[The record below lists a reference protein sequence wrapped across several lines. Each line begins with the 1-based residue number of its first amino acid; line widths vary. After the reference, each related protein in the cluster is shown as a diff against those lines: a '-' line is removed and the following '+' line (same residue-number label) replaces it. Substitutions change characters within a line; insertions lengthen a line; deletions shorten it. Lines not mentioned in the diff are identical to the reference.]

1 MSYVI
6 CYIRRPIRSSFTIFG
21 ELNVKV
27 LQSKN
32 KKKICIVVQSLSEG
46 GSQRST
52 ALLSKTLALL
62 GHDIHLVSVLNK
74 IEFDFAGTLFN
85 LGELKEKNDTFFGR
99 LNRLLIFRKFLK
111 EHNFDYIIDNRAR
124 VQAYREI
131 IITKLLYRSKGVY
144 VIRNY
149 DELTFTKHAWLN
161 RYLYKNETMVAVS
174 DGIREKFKKKYALN
188 KITTINNTV
197 DIDSLG
203 VMANQTLSD
212 IASLGK
218 YIILYGRLDDEYK
231 NLKLLLD
238 AFRESR
244 LPEKSVKLLIVGDGP
259 DKEIIIEYSNS
270 LGLSEDV
277 VFYPYNNNPFVYV
290 KHAAFTLVTS
300 RFEGF
305 PRVILESL
313 AIGTPVISVD
323 CPTGPREIIDHGKN
337 GLLIENFNP
346 KALAEAMDS
355 FIFDMK
361 LYDFCKSHAQTSVEK
376 FSMKHIAQKW
386 EEVLK

>member
-1 MSYVI
+1 
-6 CYIRRPIRSSFTIFG
+6 
-21 ELNVKV
+21 

-99 LNRLLIFRKFLK
+99 LNRLLVFRKYLK
-111 EHNFDYIIDNRAR
+111 KHDFDHIIDNRAR
-124 VQAYREI
+124 VQAYRELM
-131 IITKLLYRSKGVY
+131 ITKLLYRSKGVY

-149 DELTFTKHAWLN
+149 DELTFTKYGWLN
-161 RYLYKNETMVAVS
+161 RYLYRNELMIAVS

-188 KITTINNTV
+188 RIVTINNAV
-197 DIDSLG
+197 DMDSLDI
-203 VMANQTLSD
+203 MAEQSQTD
-212 IASLGK
+212 VKALGK

-231 NLKLLLD
+231 NLKLLLE
-238 AFRESR
+238 AYQESR
-244 LPEKSVKLLIVGDGP
+244 LPETNVKLVIIGDGP
-259 DKEIIIEYSNS
+259 DKEMIKEYCNA
-270 LGLSEDV
+270 LGLSEVV
-277 VFYPYNNNPFVYV
+277 VFYPYTNNPFIYV
-290 KHAAFTLVTS
+290 KHALFTVVTS
-300 RFEGF
+300 RVEGF

-323 CPTGPREIIDHGKN
+323 CPTGPREIIQHGKN

-355 FIFDMK
+355 FIFDQE
-361 LYDFCKSHAQTSVEK
+361 LYGFCKSKAKASIEK
-376 FSMKHIAQKW
+376 FSMKHIAEKW
-386 EEVLK
+386 NEVLK

>member
-1 MSYVI
+1 M
-6 CYIRRPIRSSFTIFG
+6 
-21 ELNVKV
+21 
-27 LQSKN
+27 QSTN

-85 LGELKEKNDTFFGR
+85 LGELKEKDDTIYGR
-99 LNRLLIFRKFLK
+99 LNRLLIFWKFLK
-111 EHNFDYIIDNRAR
+111 KHDFDYIIDNRAR

-131 IITKLLYRSKGVY
+131 MITKLLYRSKGVY

-149 DELTFTKHAWLN
+149 DELTFTKYAWLN
-161 RYLYKNETMVAVS
+161 RYLYRNETMIAVS
-174 DGIREKFKKKYALN
+174 DGIREKFKEKYALN
-188 KITTINNTV
+188 KIMTINNAV
-197 DIDSLG
+197 DIDSLAL
-203 VMANQTLSD
+203 MANQDSSD
-212 IASLGK
+212 VDSLGK

-238 AFRESR
+238 AFKESR
-244 LPEKSVKLLIVGDGP
+244 LPENSVKLVIIGDGP
-259 DKEIIIEYSNS
+259 DKEMIVQYCDS
-270 LGLSEDV
+270 LGLANDV

-290 KHAAFTLVTS
+290 KHADFTLVTS

-346 KALAEAMDS
+346 KALAKAMDS
-355 FIFDMK
+355 FIFDQE
-361 LYDFCKSHAQTSVEK
+361 LYSFCKSHAQTSVEK
-376 FSMKHIAQKW
+376 FSMKRIAEKW
-386 EEVLK
+386 NEVLK